1 MSKKVK
7 SAIGEQS
14 LRNTY
19 YNYQGGY
26 ISYDPSSLTEH
37 YTNKR
42 FEEK

>member
-1 MSKKVK
+1 MNTKNK
-7 SAIGEQS
+7 SAIGKQS
-14 LRNTY
+14 EKNTY

-42 FEEK
+42 FKEK